1 MSLFANFFYLTLLC
15 HAAFRVLSCSCGDSS
30 APIVHYFHQFD
41 PLCHVAFR
49 VFACS
54 CGDPSAP
61 MFTMFINSNLCVMLH
76 SEFSHAPVGILR
88 PPLFTKFINSNL
100 LCHVAFRVFSCSG
113 GDPSAPMFTTF
124 INSKICVMFHLEFS
138 HAPVGK
144 QRVHPPRRPSGIFY
158 TANSGI
164 WQTVWLE
171 PVGSPAPPPL
181 LAMCPQICPCH
192 VSTKLLYC
200 PTLAT
205 AFDTAVVPSYSC
217 LFVDKAA
224 VPSCFCKAA
233 VLSSSCHV
241 STTHCTVLFVHCFDT
256 AAELSYSCH
265 VLHTAAVPSFPCCPS
280 MKLLYRLVLAGC

>member
-1 MSLFANFFYLTLLC
+1 MSLFANVFYLTLLC

-124 INSKICVMFHLEFS
+124 INSKICVMLHLEFS

-171 PVGSPAPPPL
+171 PVGSPAPPPSL
-181 LAMCPQICPCH
+181 PCVHKSVLAMYPQSCCTVLLLPLLSTQLLYRPILAI
-192 VSTKLLYC
+192 SLTKLLYHHVFAKQLYC
-200 PTLAT
+200 PLL
-205 AFDTAVVPSYSC
+205 VMYQRRI
-217 LFVDKAA
+217 
-224 VPSCFCKAA
+224 
-233 VLSSSCHV
+233 VLSFSCTALIQLLNCPILAM
-241 STTHCTVLFVHCFDT
+241 SCTQ
-256 AAELSYSCH
+256 
-265 VLHTAAVPSFPCCPS
+265 
-280 MKLLYRLVLAGC
+280 LLYRLFLAVRR